1 MTVHLFGATS
11 SPGFANTALKAAAD
25 DNEENLGC
33 AAAEFVRRDF
43 YVDDGLKS
51 VTSIPDAT
59 PLIEDTKEL
68 CRRGGFRLH
77 KFTSNFKEVIEAI
90 PEIDIERDAVVH
102 RKGLFQ
108 FRITL
113 KDRPVYQTLHSIN
126 NKLDI

>member
-11 SPGFANTALKAAAD
+11 SPGCANFALKAITD

-43 YVDDGLKS
+43 YVDDGLMS
-51 VTSIPDAT
+51 VASIPDAIA
-59 PLIEDTKEL
+59 LIVDNKEL

-90 PEIDIERDAVVH
+90 PFEDRAEGIQKIDMIEM
-102 RKGLFQ
+102 
-108 FRITL
+108 
-113 KDRPVYQTLHSIN
+113 HSP
-126 NKLDI
+126 

>member
-33 AAAEFVRRDF
+33 ATAEFVQRDF

-51 VTSIPDAT
+51 VTSIPDAI

-68 CRRGGFRLH
+68 CRRGGLRLH

-102 RKGLFQ
+102 RKGLLPVQ
-108 FRITL
+108 DHL
-113 KDRPVYQTLHSIN
+113 KGPPCVPDIAFYQQ
-126 NKLDI
+126 